1 MTKTHC
7 MSSTRFYKIWC
18 DFRKRCSLKSFKQYC
33 DYGGRGISVSEE
45 WQVFENFYNDMFST
59 YNDNLTLER
68 VDVNSNYCKE
78 NCIWLTKEEQAKNK
92 RRYKTNKLGVSGVY
106 RSYNKGVPCL
116 RARIQDSSTGRRLT
130 KTLSLNKY
138 EEGEALKILEGWLK
152 EQRVELGYG
161 ESHGS

>member
-7 MSSTRFYKIWC
+7 MSSTRFCKIWY
-18 DFRKRCSLKSFKQYC
+18 DVRRRCSSKSFKQYC
-33 DYGGRGISVSEE
+33 DYGGRGICLSEE
-45 WQVFENFYNDMFST
+45 WQVFENFYNDMFIT

-68 VDVNSNYCKE
+68 VDVNGDYCKE
-78 NCIWLTKEEQAKNK
+78 NCIWVTKEEQAKNK
-92 RRYKTNKLGVSGVY
+92 RRYKTNKLGVSGVC
-106 RSYNKGVPCL
+106 RLHSKGVPCL

-138 EEGEALKILEGWLK
+138 DEGEALKILEDWLK
-152 EQRVELGYG
+152 EQRAELGYG